1 MADPTKQDIAAI
13 FKKLRSI
20 PTNKICFDCQANN
33 PTWSSVTYGVFLCI
47 DCSAT
52 HRSLG
57 VHLSFVRSTQ
67 LDTNWTWHQLRCMQ
81 AGGNAHAEQ
90 FFRQHGCTTND
101 AKMKYNSRAATLYK
115 DKLHGLASAAMRK
128 YGTQLHID
136 THGHMHEPTSPEHKE
151 VDFFDEHVNGTK
163 VAPVSPAAPS
173 LVGSALSTPI
183 QMPTNGKKA
192 EETEDAD
199 GRAPDVHAAL
209 SMSPTAAKLT
219 AAALTPTP
227 EAALLSGHRL
237 DSESHKPTIG
247 TRKPAS
253 AKKTKSG
260 LGAKKGGL
268 GAQKVKKDFKSIE
281 KQALE
286 QDKLKAEMDAQVK
299 KEESKETP
307 MVQSMRLAYQDMNMS
322 KNMKQQEE
330 KLKASDPRKAK
341 QAERLGM
348 GIAGTRSGVSH
359 SVQEMKVIDQ
369 VTPVSSSRKE
379 RDRDDFDSFDDF
391 ASSYT
396 SGPPKYNDNPFR
408 DRGRDR
414 GNYGDDGLGD
424 LKWEKIDRK
433 REDDF
438 APSRER
444 EDMTQEEWQSEL
456 DERTSRRKE
465 PVGMSYSETDAAQTK
480 FANAKSISSDQF
492 FGREKPEFE
501 VQQRLD
507 RFSGNQSISSADLF
521 GEDRPRQSSRSAADM
536 AGPDLSQLK
545 EGVKSTAARMATL
558 VNGVV
563 NTIQDKY
570 GS

>member
-1 MADPTKQDIAAI
+1 MADPTKQDIATI

-128 YGTQLHID
+128 YGTQLHFD
-136 THGHMHEPTSPEHKE
+136 TGHGHINEPASPEHKE

-163 VAPVSPAAPS
+163 PAPVSPAAPS

-183 QMPTNGKKA
+183 QMPSNGKKA
-192 EETEDAD
+192 EESAEDAD

-209 SMSPTAAKLT
+209 SMSPTSAKLT
-219 AAALTPTP
+219 AET
-227 EAALLSGHRL
+227 
-237 DSESHKPTIG
+237 HKPTIG

-286 QDKLKAEMDAQVK
+286 QDKMKAEMDAQTK

-307 MVQSMRLAYQDMNMS
+307 MVQSMRLAYSDMNMS

-330 KLKASDPRKAK
+330 KLKASDPRKAR

-348 GIAGTRSGVSH
+348 GMAGTRSGVSH
-359 SVQEMKVIDQ
+359 SVVQEMKVIDQ

-379 RDRDDFDSFDDF
+379 RDDFDSFDDF

-444 EDMTQEEWQSEL
+444 
-456 DERTSRRKE
+456 TSRRKE
-465 PVGMSYSETDAAQTK
+465 PSGMSYSETDAAQTK

-521 GEDRPRQSSRSAADM
+521 GEDRPRQSSHSAADM

>member
-1 MADPTKQDIAAI
+1 MEFCDLWGLPLHRLFGNSPVAGCASV
-13 FKKLRSI
+13 F
-20 PTNKICFDCQANN
+20 CQ
-33 PTWSSVTYGVFLCI
+33 
-47 DCSAT
+47 
-52 HRSLG
+52 
-57 VHLSFVRSTQ
+57 
-67 LDTNWTWHQLRCMQ
+67 
-81 AGGNAHAEQ
+81 EQ

-136 THGHMHEPTSPEHKE
+136 TGHIHEPTSPEHKE

-163 VAPVSPAAPS
+163 AVPAAPAAPS
-173 LVGSALSTPI
+173 LVGSSLSQPI
-183 QMPTNGKKA
+183 QMPSNGKKA

-199 GRAPDVHAAL
+199 GRAPEVHAAL
-209 SMSPTAAKLT
+209 SMSPTSAKLT
-219 AAALTPTP
+219 AET
-227 EAALLSGHRL
+227 
-237 DSESHKPTIG
+237 HKPTIG

-268 GAQKVKKDFKSIE
+268 GAQKVKKDFKTIE

-307 MVQSMRLAYQDMNMS
+307 MVQSMRLAYQDMNLG

-330 KLKASDPRKAK
+330 KLKASDPRKAQ

-348 GIAGTRSGVSH
+348 GLAGTRSGVSH
-359 SVQEMKVIDQ
+359 SVVQEMKVIDQ
-369 VTPVSSSRKE
+369 VTPVSSSRK
-379 RDRDDFDSFDDF
+379 DRDDFDSFDDF

-424 LKWEKIDRK
+424 LKWDKTDRK

-438 APSRER
+438 NPPK
-444 EDMTQEEWQSEL
+444 
-456 DERTSRRKE
+456 ERTSGRRKE
-465 PVGMSYSETDAAQTK
+465 PMGMAYSESDAAQTK

-536 AGPDLSQLK
+536 AGPDLTQLK

>member
-1 MADPTKQDIAAI
+1 MADPTKQDIATI

-128 YGTQLHID
+128 YGTQLHFD
-136 THGHMHEPTSPEHKE
+136 TGHGHINEPTSPEHKE

-163 VAPVSPAAPS
+163 PAPVSPAAPS

-192 EETEDAD
+192 EESAEDAD

-209 SMSPTAAKLT
+209 SMSPTSAKLT
-219 AAALTPTP
+219 AET
-227 EAALLSGHRL
+227 
-237 DSESHKPTIG
+237 HKPTIG

-286 QDKLKAEMDAQVK
+286 QDKMKAEMDAQTK

-307 MVQSMRLAYQDMNMS
+307 MVQSMRLAYSDMNMS

-330 KLKASDPRKAK
+330 KLKASDPRKAR

-348 GIAGTRSGVSH
+348 GMAGTRSGVSH
-359 SVQEMKVIDQ
+359 SVVQEMKVIDQ

-379 RDRDDFDSFDDF
+379 RDDFDSFDDF

-444 EDMTQEEWQSEL
+444 DDMTQEEWQSEL

-465 PVGMSYSETDAAQTK
+465 PSGMSYSETDAAQTK

-521 GEDRPRQSSRSAADM
+521 GEDRPRQSSHSAADM

>member
-1 MADPTKQDIAAI
+1 MADPTKQDIATI

-128 YGTQLHID
+128 YGTQLHFD
-136 THGHMHEPTSPEHKE
+136 TGHGHINEPTSPEHKE

-163 VAPVSPAAPS
+163 PAPVSPAAPS

-192 EETEDAD
+192 EESAEDAD

-209 SMSPTAAKLT
+209 SMSPTSAKLT

-227 EAALLSGHRL
+227 EAALLSGRRL
-237 DSESHKPTIG
+237 DQTHKPTIG

-286 QDKLKAEMDAQVK
+286 QDKMKAEMDAQTK

-307 MVQSMRLAYQDMNMS
+307 MVQSMRLAYSDMNMS

-330 KLKASDPRKAK
+330 KLKASDPRKAR

-348 GIAGTRSGVSH
+348 GMAGTRSGVSH
-359 SVQEMKVIDQ
+359 SVVQEMKVIDQ

-379 RDRDDFDSFDDF
+379 RDDFDSFDDF

-444 EDMTQEEWQSEL
+444 
-456 DERTSRRKE
+456 TSRRKE
-465 PVGMSYSETDAAQTK
+465 PSGMSYSETDAAQTK

-521 GEDRPRQSSRSAADM
+521 GEDRPRQSSHSAADM

>member
-1 MADPTKQDIAAI
+1 
-13 FKKLRSI
+13 
-20 PTNKICFDCQANN
+20 
-33 PTWSSVTYGVFLCI
+33 
-47 DCSAT
+47 
-52 HRSLG
+52 
-57 VHLSFVRSTQ
+57 
-67 LDTNWTWHQLRCMQ
+67 MQ

-136 THGHMHEPTSPEHKE
+136 FHGHNHEPTSPEHKE
-151 VDFFDEHVNGTK
+151 VDFFDEH
-163 VAPVSPAAPS
+163 
-173 LVGSALSTPI
+173 
-183 QMPTNGKKA
+183 
-192 EETEDAD
+192 
-199 GRAPDVHAAL
+199 
-209 SMSPTAAKLT
+209 
-219 AAALTPTP
+219 
-227 EAALLSGHRL
+227 
-237 DSESHKPTIG
+237 
-247 TRKPAS
+247 
-253 AKKTKSG
+253 

-396 SGPPKYNDNPFR
+396 SGPPK
-408 DRGRDR
+408 
-414 GNYGDDGLGD
+414 
-424 LKWEKIDRK
+424 
-433 REDDF
+433 
-438 APSRER
+438 
-444 EDMTQEEWQSEL
+444 
-456 DERTSRRKE
+456 TSRRKE

>member
-136 THGHMHEPTSPEHKE
+136 TGHIHEPTSPEHKE

-163 VAPVSPAAPS
+163 TAPAAPAAPS
-173 LVGSALSTPI
+173 LVGSSLSQPI
-183 QMPTNGKKA
+183 QMPSNGKKA

-199 GRAPDVHAAL
+199 GRAPEVHAAL
-209 SMSPTAAKLT
+209 SMSPTSAKLT

-237 DSESHKPTIG
+237 DSETHKPTIG

-268 GAQKVKKDFKSIE
+268 GAQKVKKDFKTIE

-307 MVQSMRLAYQDMNMS
+307 MVQSMRLAYQDMNLG

-330 KLKASDPRKAK
+330 KLKASDPRKAQ

-348 GIAGTRSGVSH
+348 GLAGTRSGVSH
-359 SVQEMKVIDQ
+359 SVVQEMKVIDQ
-369 VTPVSSSRKE
+369 VTPVSSSRK
-379 RDRDDFDSFDDF
+379 DRDDFDSFDDF

-424 LKWEKIDRK
+424 LKWDKTDRK

-438 APSRER
+438 NPPK
-444 EDMTQEEWQSEL
+444 
-456 DERTSRRKE
+456 ERTSGRRKE
-465 PVGMSYSETDAAQTK
+465 PMGMAYSESDQAQTK

-536 AGPDLSQLK
+536 AGPDLTQLK

>member
-136 THGHMHEPTSPEHKE
+136 TGHIHEPTSPEHKE

-163 VAPVSPAAPS
+163 TAPAAPAAPS
-173 LVGSALSTPI
+173 LVGSSLSQPI
-183 QMPTNGKKA
+183 QMPSNGKKA

-199 GRAPDVHAAL
+199 GRAPEVHAAL
-209 SMSPTAAKLT
+209 SMSPTSAKLT
-219 AAALTPTP
+219 AALTPTP

-237 DSESHKPTIG
+237 DSETHKPTIG

-268 GAQKVKKDFKSIE
+268 GAQKVKKDFKTIE

-307 MVQSMRLAYQDMNMS
+307 MVQSMRLAYQDMNLG

-330 KLKASDPRKAK
+330 KLKASDPRKAQ

-348 GIAGTRSGVSH
+348 GLAGTRSGVSH
-359 SVQEMKVIDQ
+359 SVVQEMKVIDQ
-369 VTPVSSSRKE
+369 VTPVSSSRK
-379 RDRDDFDSFDDF
+379 DRDDFDSFDDF

-424 LKWEKIDRK
+424 LKWDKTDRK

-438 APSRER
+438 NPPKER
-444 EDMTQEEWQSEL
+444 DDMTQEEWQSEL
-456 DERTSRRKE
+456 DARTSGRRKE
-465 PVGMSYSETDAAQTK
+465 PMGMAYSESDQAQTK

-536 AGPDLSQLK
+536 AGPDLTQLK

>member
-1 MADPTKQDIAAI
+1 MADPTKQDIATI

-128 YGTQLHID
+128 YGTQLHFD
-136 THGHMHEPTSPEHKE
+136 TGHGHINEPTSPEHKE

-163 VAPVSPAAPS
+163 PAPVSPAAPS

-192 EETEDAD
+192 EESEDAD

-209 SMSPTAAKLT
+209 SMSPTSAKLT

-227 EAALLSGHRL
+227 EAALLSGRRL
-237 DSESHKPTIG
+237 DQTHKPTIG

-286 QDKLKAEMDAQVK
+286 QDKMKAEMDAQTK

-307 MVQSMRLAYQDMNMS
+307 MVQSMRLAYSDMNMS

-330 KLKASDPRKAK
+330 KLKASDPRKAR

-348 GIAGTRSGVSH
+348 GMAGTRSGVSH
-359 SVQEMKVIDQ
+359 SVVQEMKVIDQ

-379 RDRDDFDSFDDF
+379 RDDFDSFDDF

-444 EDMTQEEWQSEL
+444 DDMTQEEWQSEL

-465 PVGMSYSETDAAQTK
+465 PSGMSYSETDAAQTK

-521 GEDRPRQSSRSAADM
+521 GEDRPRQSSHSAADM

>member
-1 MADPTKQDIAAI
+1 MADPTKQDIATI

-128 YGTQLHID
+128 YGTQLHFD
-136 THGHMHEPTSPEHKE
+136 TGHGHINEPTSPEHKE

-163 VAPVSPAAPS
+163 PAPVSPAAPS

-192 EETEDAD
+192 EESEDAD

-209 SMSPTAAKLT
+209 SMSPTSAKLT
-219 AAALTPTP
+219 AET
-227 EAALLSGHRL
+227 
-237 DSESHKPTIG
+237 HKPTIG

-286 QDKLKAEMDAQVK
+286 QDKMKAEMDAQTK

-307 MVQSMRLAYQDMNMS
+307 MVQSMRLAYSDMNMS

-330 KLKASDPRKAK
+330 KLKASDPRKAR

-348 GIAGTRSGVSH
+348 GMAGTRSGVSH
-359 SVQEMKVIDQ
+359 SVVQEMKVIDQ

-379 RDRDDFDSFDDF
+379 RDDFDSFDDF

-444 EDMTQEEWQSEL
+444 DDMTQEEWQSEL

-465 PVGMSYSETDAAQTK
+465 PSGMSYSETDAAQTK

-521 GEDRPRQSSRSAADM
+521 GEDRPRQSSHSAADM